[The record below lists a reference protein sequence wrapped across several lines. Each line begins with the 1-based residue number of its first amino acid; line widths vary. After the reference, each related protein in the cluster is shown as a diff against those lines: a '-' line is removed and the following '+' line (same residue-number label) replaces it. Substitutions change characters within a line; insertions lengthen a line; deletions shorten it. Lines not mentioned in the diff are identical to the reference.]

1 MLHSYWLENGCLIFL
16 NIFLYVC
23 LHLLNA
29 KRKPQVSR
37 LSSKNFLKLESGSWR
52 YEFFFTVFSK
62 FGQLKRIIQVYSW
75 VFFFN
80 AYLIFS
86 PPSRNDSANVL
97 GAKNRGTVRMQH
109 PKTRGFWNQH
119 LQHIDKFLLSVWL
132 HKIQHKNMIFFRFQG
147 LLLCHDTKSTQFYI
161 KTL

>member
-52 YEFFFTVFSK
+52 YEIFFSQCFQNLDSLKESFKFTHEF
-62 FGQLKRIIQVYSW
+62 
-75 VFFFN
+75 FFFN

-86 PPSRNDSANVL
+86 PPSRDDSANVL
-97 GAKNRGTVRMQH
+97 EVKNSGTVGMQH
-109 PKTRGFWNQH
+109 HHRKLSKSTH
-119 LQHIDKFLLSVWL
+119 LHIHKLLFSIWL
-132 HKIQHKNMIFFRFQG
+132 HNLQHKNMIFFYFKG
-147 LLLCHDTKSTQFYI
+147 FMHYLMLLKVLNST
-161 KTL
+161 

>member
-52 YEFFFTVFSK
+52 YEIFFSQCFQNLDSLKESFKFTHEFFFLMLIWSFHHPPEMTQQMCLGPRTEALLECNIPRQEAFGINTFNTLINFCLVF
-62 FGQLKRIIQVYSW
+62 
-75 VFFFN
+75 
-80 AYLIFS
+80 
-86 PPSRNDSANVL
+86 DC
-97 GAKNRGTVRMQH
+97 
-109 PKTRGFWNQH
+109 TRYN
-119 LQHIDKFLLSVWL
+119 
-132 HKIQHKNMIFFRFQG
+132 
-147 LLLCHDTKSTQFYI
+147 I
-161 KTL
+161 KTWFFSDFKGCYFVMILKVHNSI